1 MRNPLELDGGGGG
14 VDFSP
19 VGNWGELG
27 TEKFHK

>member
-1 MRNPLELDGGGGG
+1 MRNPLELDGGGG